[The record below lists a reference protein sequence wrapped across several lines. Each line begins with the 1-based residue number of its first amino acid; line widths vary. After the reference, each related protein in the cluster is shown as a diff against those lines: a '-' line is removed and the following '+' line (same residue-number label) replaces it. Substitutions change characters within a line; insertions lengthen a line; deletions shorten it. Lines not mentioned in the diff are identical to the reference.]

1 MSDSKLFCTF
11 HVGDQHYGVPVED
24 VQEVLSGAHITGMPL
39 SPPAI
44 LGLMNIRGQIV
55 PAVAMRR
62 VLTDQHEV
70 DMESAMNVVVRH
82 DGAEISLVVDSIDD
96 VIDVQLSSIER
107 TPDTLKRSLKR
118 YIRGVAQMTNELL
131 LILDV
136 HAVLADDRCRKSQEQ
151 QLYKNPILH

>member
-1 MSDSKLFCTF
+1 MSDSQLYCTF
-11 HVGDQHYGVPVED
+11 HVGNQHYGVPVDD
-24 VQEVLSGAHITGMPL
+24 VQEVLSENHITSMPL

-62 VLTDQHEV
+62 VLSDQQDV

-82 DGAEISLVVDSIDD
+82 DGVEISLVVDRIDD
-96 VIDVQLSSIER
+96 VIHVAKNAIER
-107 TPDTLKRSLKR
+107 PPDTLNRSLKR
-118 YIRGVAQMTNELL
+118 FIRGVVQMAGELL

-136 HAVLADDRCRKSQEQ
+136 HAVLADERCRQSLEQ
-151 QLYKNPILH
+151 QLLKTTNVH